1 VNQYNPYAA
10 PHAGDE
16 ALESGVA
23 DEAHEAIL
31 LSLKRTRPWVMFL
44 AILGFLG
51 AAVMVFLGL
60 MMMVTDA
67 GMSALKTGPLGGMAP
82 FFAFIYIVFG
92 GIYLVPSTLLWRYAD
107 GIGKYVRSDG
117 SMKALAGAIEKQTS
131 FWRFIG
137 IMTAVL
143 MALYAVGLVAVM
155 FFAMSKAMSH

>member
-1 VNQYNPYAA
+1 MNQYNPYAA
-10 PHAGDE
+10 PNVGDD
-16 ALESGVA
+16 ALEPGAA

-31 LSLKRTRPWVMFL
+31 TSLKRTRPWVMFL

-51 AAVMVFLGL
+51 SAVMVFLGL

-67 GMSALKTGPLGGMAP
+67 GTSALKTGPFGGMAP

-107 GIGKYVRSDG
+107 GIGKYARSGG
-117 SMKALAGAIEKQTS
+117 SMKSLAGAIEKQTS

-143 MALYAVGLVAVM
+143 MAIYAVSLVGVM
-155 FFAMSKAMSH
+155 FWAMSKAMTH